1 MLESAS
7 KLQSIKQKQ
16 KAPFTDE
23 RLLQVQPV
31 RHLSCA
37 AQLTSK
43 NK

>member
-23 RLLQVQPV
+23 RLGVYYKYNL
-31 RHLSCA
+31 
-37 AQLTSK
+37 
-43 NK
+43 